1 MNPVS
6 AAQQFVT
13 EAYYELRRASW
24 LSRREAADSTK
35 VVVLI
40 VALMS
45 LYVAGIDFV
54 LSILM
59 TAVLGR

>member
-1 MNPVS
+1 MNPIDTVV
-6 AAQQFVT
+6 QFLK
-13 EAYYELRRASW
+13 EAYYELRKSSW

-59 TAVLGR
+59 TALLGR